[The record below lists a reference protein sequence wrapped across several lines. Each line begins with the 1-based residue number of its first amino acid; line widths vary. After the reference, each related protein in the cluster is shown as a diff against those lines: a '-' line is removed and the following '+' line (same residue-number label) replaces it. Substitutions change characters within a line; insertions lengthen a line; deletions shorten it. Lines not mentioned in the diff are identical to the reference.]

1 MAFRESFA
9 VAKSGV
15 PAFYGFLAFYVVC
28 AAITY
33 AVYLRKQRADA
44 DVAWGSPAYSHV

>member
-28 AAITY
+28 AAVTY
-33 AVYLRKQRADA
+33 AVYLRGAKAGRTPRP
-44 DVAWGSPAYSHV
+44 GPAYRRG